1 MIYITQRTQPAASQ
15 QSRTNLNN
23 DMPRRTWVCVYV
35 ECSRGNEEQERTETR
50 YADLADNVARPSSQ
64 LVACLTLAY

>member
-1 MIYITQRTQPAASQ
+1 MSIMTCRAA
-15 QSRTNLNN
+15 R
-23 DMPRRTWVCVYV
+23 VYV
-35 ECSRGNEEQERTETR
+35 ECRGNEEQERTETR